1 MTQPIRQDLVQ
12 KAIRAQIPTQPQ
24 PTPVMDDESVAP
36 PMSTNARVQ
45 AAIALPEQEVTTKQR
60 AMLGLIKEDPS
71 LQERFLQRQG
81 FETKIEDGIVKF
93 KQGGRFVRANPEGFD
108 FGDIVE
114 YLPEIVEGVAGA
126 VATSAKALGALGAP
140 ATGGA
145 GLAAGS
151 AVGGAVTAGAELA
164 KQGLAKGLGLREDIN
179 MKRVARQG
187 AIGAT
192 IPGLVGGAGAIFRK
206 SKQGLGRAIFGAV
219 PEEAVDVQGIREAGK
234 LIGAKPTPGMLTSD
248 PGVRATEAVLSKQ
261 TLGIGGSMLRTQQ
274 RVNEQAAIRT
284 AEEIVN
290 AKTARSA
297 FEVGESFKNKVL
309 QDISKKLEPAEK
321 IYGEVAEQLGGVRA
335 ETRAIQST
343 IDKLSERFK
352 FSTDAQRLLQKASG
366 QLDQI
371 QSVEDLKAF
380 RTAIADDLSPTAS
393 KNLKIAADEL
403 YNAATK
409 ARSESFEQG
418 VRNLKGQ
425 FAPAEQTKLLGRLKE
440 ADKIYAE
447 TARDVQK
454 ALLKPGAKIKKG
466 VKREASEAL
475 EKVLPERRLEK
486 FLPTQD
492 VQRAAA
498 LERLSKE
505 GFDELAS
512 ARIADIAEKSI
523 STARGNFGQLN
534 PQNVA
539 REIGKLSPELAKKI
553 FGENGVKKAEAL
565 QKFYRAI
572 PGDINPSGT
581 ATTLDILAFPFR
593 QVSSSSL
600 SALNA
605 FLRFKGDITKA
616 PLYVE
621 LSRQLDRRNGSN
633 QRRQGR

>member
-1 MTQPIRQDLVQ
+1 MTQPMRQDLIQRAIQVQ
-12 KAIRAQIPTQPQ
+12 APAGGF
-24 PTPVMDDESVAP
+24 PVEDDEAVSP
-36 PMSTNARVQ
+36 PMSANDRVQ
-45 AAIALPEQEVTTKQR
+45 AAIALPQQEVSMKQR
-60 AMLGLIKEDPS
+60 AMLGLIKEDPT

-81 FETKIEDGIVKF
+81 FETKMEEGVLKF
-93 KQGGRFVRANPEGFD
+93 KRGDKFVRANPEGFD

-126 VATSAKALGALGAP
+126 AATSAKALGAIGAP

-145 GLAAGS
+145 GLLAGS

-179 MKRVARQG
+179 LKRVARQG
-187 AIGAT
+187 VIGAAV
-192 IPGLVGGAGAIFRK
+192 PGLIEGAGAVVK
-206 SKQGLGRAIFGAV
+206 GTKQGLGKAIFGAV
-219 PEEAVDVQGIREAGK
+219 PEEAVDVAGIKEAGK

-248 PGVRATEAVLSKQ
+248 PGVRMTESVLSKQ
-261 TLGIGGSMLRTQQ
+261 TLGVGGSMLRTQQ

-284 AEEIVN
+284 AEELVN

-297 FEVGESFKNKVL
+297 FEVGESFKNRVMA
-309 QDISKKLEPAEK
+309 DIGKKLEPAEK
-321 IYGEVAEQLGGVRA
+321 LYGEVAEQLGDVRA
-335 ETRAIQST
+335 ETKAISGA
-343 IDKLSERFK
+343 IDRLSERFK
-352 FSTDAQRLLQKASG
+352 FSADAKRLLNKAKAQVGS
-366 QLDQI
+366 I
-371 QSVEDLKAF
+371 KSVEDLKAF
-380 RTAIADDLSPTAS
+380 RTAVADDLSPTAS

-409 ARSESFEQG
+409 ARTDSFEQG

-425 FAPAEQTKLLGRLKE
+425 FAPAEQTKLLGKLKE

-466 VKREASEAL
+466 VKREAAEAL

-505 GFDELAS
+505 GFDELSS
-512 ARIADIAEKSI
+512 ARIAYIAEKAT
-523 STARGNFGQLN
+523 STARGQFGQVN
-534 PQNVA
+534 PQSVA

-553 FGENGVKKAEAL
+553 FGAEGVKKAEAL

-593 QVSSSSL
+593 QVSSASL

-605 FLRFKGDITKA
+605 FLRFKGDVTKA
-616 PLYVE
+616 PLFIE
-621 LSRQLDRRNGSN
+621 LSRQMDKGNDTSQRNK
-633 QRRQGR
+633 GR